1 MRAGQGPVSLLYLL
15 QAGSKILRLE
25 LFATPLYWLIKRTPI
40 SILGELN
47 FMLDAFAKV
56 VSQADTRGDF
66 LDDSQIDALQAM
78 VSDGNKRLDVVN
90 TLTSNSSTIVSNAA
104 RALFDSQPAL
114 IAPGGNAYTNRRM
127 AACLRDLEIILRYIT
142 YAAFAGDASILEDR
156 CLNGLKETYQALGVP
171 SSSMSAAVKNMKDE
185 GVALISDPSAFT
197 QGDCSNLIAEVGSY
211 FDLAARAV

>member
-1 MRAGQGPVSLLYLL
+1 
-15 QAGSKILRLE
+15 
-25 LFATPLYWLIKRTPI
+25 
-40 SILGELN
+40 
-47 FMLDAFAKV
+47 MLDAFAKV

-66 LDDSQIDALQAM
+66 LSDSQIDALQA
-78 VSDGNKRLDVVN
+78 VVADGNKRLDVVN
-90 TLTSNSSTIVSNAA
+90 TLTGNSSTIVSNAA
-104 RALFDSQPAL
+104 RALFDSQPSL

-171 SSSMSAAVKNMKDE
+171 SASMSAAVKNMKDE
-185 GVALISDPSAFT
+185 AIALVSDPSAFT